1 MRVLNISSRNIL
13 QSAALMMG
21 VSLLFASGCAVPIKA
36 QALDQVKTVAVV
48 GVTQVNNMQ
57 GPQSPGGQGVTGMVN
72 AVKSMQK
79 ADSGQ
84 ADAERRARTE
94 GSHSLLSQKLQDNV
108 GWKALG
114 KDELGS
120 NEKYRSLVAS
130 QTNTVATTDT
140 GALLREGA
148 RLNLRDMAAR
158 TAVLDA
164 LGVDAVATSM
174 VTYDVGKTSG
184 FAIGGMGAQK
194 RHPRATVRF
203 VVYDRNNP
211 EPIWTEYSATGSAAS
226 EGIQDIMGV
235 TSTADHTPI
244 FLSADGSAYDKV
256 FVNYKSY
263 RERAAKQAAADAA
276 KNPAP
281 AAAPAPA
288 PAPAPEAAPAPAPE
302 AAPAAPAAPAAQ

>member
-1 MRVLNISSRNIL
+1 MRLSNISGRNIL
-13 QSAALMMG
+13 LSATLMMG
-21 VSLLFASGCAVPIKA
+21 VSLLFASGCAVPIKT

-48 GVTQVNNMQ
+48 GVTQINNMQ
-57 GPQSPGGQGVTGMVN
+57 GPASPGGQNVTGFVS
-72 AVKSMQK
+72 AVKTMQK

-84 ADAERRARTE
+84 AEAERRARTE
-94 GSHSLLSQKLQDNV
+94 GSHDLLSQKLQANT

-114 KDELGS
+114 KDELVN
-120 NEKYRSLVAS
+120 NEKYRSLLAS
-130 QTNTVATTDT
+130 QTNTVATTDG

-148 RLNLRDMAAR
+148 RLNLRDMAQR
-158 TAVLDA
+158 QAVLDA

-184 FAIGGMGAQK
+184 FAIGGMGSQK
-194 RHPRATVRF
+194 RHPRATVGF
-203 VVYDRNNP
+203 LVYDRNNP
-211 EPIWTEYSATGSAAS
+211 EPIWSDYSVVGSAAP
-226 EGIQDIMGV
+226 EGIEDIMGV
-235 TSTADHTPI
+235 TSTEDHTPI
-244 FLSADGSAYDKV
+244 FLAADGSAYDKL

-288 PAPAPEAAPAPAPE
+288 PAPAPETAPASAPAPDT
-302 AAPAAPAAPAAQ
+302 APAAAQ